1 VAYSLMGIFDVSL
14 QIAYGEGGDLAFC
27 RLIEA
32 IMRGGDS
39 SVLNWAGQPA
49 EHRSSAAIPRSPQS
63 FVGRALDSFLDSSTS
78 GLLDMTMT
86 SLGLRMP
93 LVIFPL
99 RVTSHISMPASPD
112 HVTGE
117 CLLCP
122 TIKINFVAR
131 DTPPMSQFALGIVNY
146 SLEEG
151 VPALFHDSAAVI
163 LERSR
168 SFLSTYQTFV
178 NPDLEILLGSRQ
190 PPTRNVGLGAGQR
203 YKGKAWSR
211 SISRI

>member
-86 SLGLRMP
+86 SLALRMP

-122 TIKINFVAR
+122 TIKVNFVAR
-131 DTPPMSQFALGIVNY
+131 DTPPMSQFALGIANY

-168 SFLSTYQTFV
+168 SFLSTYQTFCE
-178 NPDLEILLGSRQ
+178 PRSRDF
-190 PPTRNVGLGAGQR
+190 VGLKTASHPERGLGR
-203 YKGKAWSR
+203 
-211 SISRI
+211 